1 MIKQSKTNTKTW
13 GKKINQKSTPP
24 PPKKNPTYR
33 IKTTNQPTNPPHTH
47 RTANLPPPNKSSFQT
62 SPIFMES
69 INHNT
74 RLEGLLRDYEYTTKL
89 CQKES
94 TALLT
99 AAVK

>member
-24 PPKKNPTYR
+24 PKKKPN
-33 IKTTNQPTNPPHTH
+33 IQNQNNQPTNQPPPTH